1 MATEPTVEELRSA
14 ARFSITRPIAGTFGP
29 ADVTII
35 DLSITG
41 AKIEHPQALR
51 VGTRARLAVVHGDA
65 SATVPAIVVW
75 SHLSKSANSAGKY
88 LYVTGIRVE
97 AFQQELAIALNALF
111 KQGIARKDLE
121 SLEKKRIR
129 LLERLSAR
137 ARPGL
142 RIITMTSSVSAD
154 QVLLVQH
161 ARERLLA
168 NPEEASKWYNRARY
182 AITHGRDSTIPEAMR
197 NREDVLAVWE
207 YLERSIDVTTVAA
220 VFEKLRS
227 DRSE

>member
-1 MATEPTVEELRSA
+1 MATEPTIEELRRA
-14 ARFSITRPIAGTFGP
+14 ARFSITQPIAGTFGP

-41 AKIEHPQALR
+41 AQIEHPQALR
-51 VGTRARLAVVHGDA
+51 VGTRGRLAVTRGEA
-65 SATVPAIVVW
+65 SVTVPAIVVW
-75 SHLSKSANSAGKY
+75 SRLSKSANKAGRY
-88 LYVTGIRVE
+88 LYLSGIRVE
-97 AFQQELAIALNALF
+97 ANHQELAIALNALF
-111 KQGIARKDLE
+111 KQGVARKDLE
-121 SLEKKRIR
+121 SLDKKRKR

-137 ARPGL
+137 SRPGP
-142 RIITMTSSVSAD
+142 RVVTMTSSFSAD
-154 QVLLVQH
+154 QLLLVQH

-182 AITHGRDSTIPEAMR
+182 AITHGSDSTIPEAMR